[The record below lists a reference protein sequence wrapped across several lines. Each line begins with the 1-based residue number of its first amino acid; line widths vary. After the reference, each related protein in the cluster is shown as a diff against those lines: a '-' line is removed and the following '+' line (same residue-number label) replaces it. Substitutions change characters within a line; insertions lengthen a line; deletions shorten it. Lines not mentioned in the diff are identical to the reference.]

1 MAATGP
7 PPAQANMGAG
17 GVAPGPPPPAVGV
30 TNFIATL
37 GNPFVDTRLIDKP
50 GKFFGKKSEFS
61 SWSFIIRGY
70 LGLIGL
76 FNEDELAMI
85 ASRDS
90 PVILSSLTTVEKQK
104 AQALW

>member
-1 MAATGP
+1 MAALDGS
-7 PPAQANMGAG
+7 PPAQATMGPEGA
-17 GVAPGPPPPAVGV
+17 ATALPPAAVGV
-30 TNFIATL
+30 ANFIATL

-76 FNEDELAMI
+76 FDKDELAMI
-85 ASRDS
+85 ESKDS
-90 PVILSSLTTVEKQK
+90 PIILSSFTTIE
-104 AQALW
+104 